1 MRHLRKLH
9 LGLILGFVSTS
20 VGIAV
25 AGGQGG
31 GPNPAVAAKIAG
43 IQQLVA
49 DYVQFVDWGP
59 QSDVPP
65 NNGVND
71 TEVIGNLFT
80 ENGNFTVYY
89 WNSGNPVPLSW
100 HPATGPSYDGCD
112 NVGPAA
118 VARFFGGPGSF
129 PR

>member
-49 DYVQFVDWGP
+49 DYVHLSIGGLRATFP
-59 QSDVPP
+59 QI
-65 NNGVND
+65 
-71 TEVIGNLFT
+71 TE
-80 ENGNFTVYY
+80 
-89 WNSGNPVPLSW
+89 
-100 HPATGPSYDGCD
+100 
-112 NVGPAA
+112 
-118 VARFFGGPGSF
+118 
-129 PR
+129 